1 MYEEMEHLT
10 TRFEDQGVSFP
21 NEDEGGTKESAN
33 VQALNVEAT
42 SQLDWPQTESTIVV
56 KHARRE
62 NRRRRAKA
70 MGRDRQ
76 KSRLL

>member
-10 TRFEDQGVSFP
+10 TQSKDQGILFP

-42 SQLDWPQTESTIVV
+42 GQFDWTQTESTTTIR
-56 KHARRE
+56 HARRE
-62 NRRRRAKA
+62 NQRRREEAV
-70 MGRDRQ
+70 GIDRH